1 MAPFPAAALDEPRLA
16 SRRLDRLSILFGL
29 IGPSSS
35 SPLSPR
41 LPQHKTWL
49 LRRYIQFVSR
59 TSRRRRWTLCSGPL
73 AVGRGRSPHERGP
86 PVPKAETLA
95 ARAEDTKG
103 AKGDKAQCCARSG
116 TTPTSKPHWCGGI
129 WPPVLDNILAL
140 DMVRKRGVLGPLI
153 QSACRVGG
161 ESGEPI
167 PPDSIRVVE
176 GGGPWSRAA
185 SSSRALFPSP
195 SRSVPREAQWLF
207 GPPRCR
213 RRGGERPF
221 LVSSVSEETAPRSRA
236 TAVGRPPSD
245 SEFIS

>member
-59 TSRRRRWTLCSGPL
+59 TTRRRRWTLCSGPL
-73 AVGRGRSPHERGP
+73 AVGRGRSPHERGR
-86 PVPKAETLA
+86 PVPKAGTLA

-140 DMVRKRGVLGPLI
+140 DMVRKRQRVVLRTL
-153 QSACRVGG
+153 
-161 ESGEPI
+161 
-167 PPDSIRVVE
+167 IRV
-176 GGGPWSRAA
+176 SRG
-185 SSSRALFPSP
+185 R
-195 SRSVPREAQWLF
+195 RVWRTN
-207 GPPRCR
+207 PPR
-213 RRGGERPF
+213 
-221 LVSSVSEETAPRSRA
+221 
-236 TAVGRPPSD
+236 
-245 SEFIS
+245 